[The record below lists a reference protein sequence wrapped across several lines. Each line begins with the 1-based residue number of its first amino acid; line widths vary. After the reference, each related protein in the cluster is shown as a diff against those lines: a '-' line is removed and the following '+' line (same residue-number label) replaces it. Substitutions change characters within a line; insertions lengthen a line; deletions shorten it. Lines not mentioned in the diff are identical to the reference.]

1 MAGSGVQ
8 RRGIRRR
15 LFFSFALQAGA
26 ISLALLLG
34 VAGTSWVLQGSL
46 MERALFDEADTLTQ
60 RLRLDPHAPPPHTTN
75 LRGYVSRSPSDP
87 LPPYLA
93 ALDEGFHKLDPV
105 VPGAIAFVTRRDVG
119 TLYLVFQQEYV
130 LSLSLLFGIV
140 PLGIVLLTIYLIT
153 WCTYRMSHSAVSPL
167 VQLARRVENLNLNR
181 LDDAEFDPEKFANS
195 HDEVYV
201 LTGALRQ
208 LGGRIQRFVERERN
222 FTRDA
227 SHELRSPVTVIQM
240 AADMLMEE
248 GDLAPYQ
255 ERTVRRIQNV
265 AKDMQALIEALLML
279 ARESGEGLAMKEF
292 SVNEVA
298 AAELDRY
305 QFLIRNKSVSLSCS
319 DRVQLHVMG
328 PPSVLAVMIGNLI
341 RNACAYT
348 NEGGV
353 KVIVGR
359 GFVSV
364 DDTGAG
370 MTEEAVNKVFE
381 PFYRGGR
388 SGKGGH
394 GVGLTIVKRLADR
407 FGWPVEIQ
415 SELGVGTCATI
426 YFPEFM
432 VDDETGEAAKVN
444 ANESRGSDVD
454 ATNSVSA

>member
-1 MAGSGVQ
+1 MASRDVQ
-8 RRGIRRR
+8 RRGVRRR

-26 ISLALLLG
+26 ISLAVILG
-34 VAGTSWVLQGSL
+34 VAGTSWVLQESL
-46 MERALFDEADTLTQ
+46 VERAMFEEADTLTE
-60 RLRLDPHAPPPHTTN
+60 RLRADPLASMPHTTN
-75 LRGYVSRSPSDP
+75 LRGYVKRSGGDQLPS
-87 LPPYLA
+87 YLA
-93 ALDEGFHKLDPV
+93 ALGEGFHSLDPA

-119 TLYLVFQQEYV
+119 TLYLVFQQQNV
-130 LSLSLLFGIV
+130 LSLSLLFGVV
-140 PLGIVLLTIYLIT
+140 PLGLVLLTIYLIT
-153 WCTYRMSHSAVSPL
+153 WWTYRMSHSAVSPL

-181 LDDAEFDPEKFANS
+181 LDEAEFQPEQFANS
-195 HDEVYV
+195 DDEVYV
-201 LTGALRQ
+201 LTSALNQ

-240 AADMLMEE
+240 AADMLLEE

-265 AKDMQALIEALLML
+265 ARDMQALIEALLML
-279 ARESGEGLAMKEF
+279 ARESGEGLAVKEF
-292 SVNEVA
+292 TVNAIVA
-298 AAELDRY
+298 DELDRY
-305 QFLIRNKSVSLSCS
+305 GFLVRNKAVQLTQS
-319 DRVQLHVMG
+319 DRVQLHVVG
-328 PPSVLAVMIGNLI
+328 PPSVLAVMVGNLI

-348 NEGGV
+348 SDGQV

-364 DDTGAG
+364 DDSGVG
-370 MTEEAVNKVFE
+370 MSEDAIARVFE
-381 PFYRGGR
+381 PFYRAGR

-426 YFPEFM
+426 YFPEFT
-432 VDDETGEAAKVN
+432 VDDDAETQAPEAPQSEAP
-444 ANESRGSDVD
+444 AG
-454 ATNSVSA
+454 T